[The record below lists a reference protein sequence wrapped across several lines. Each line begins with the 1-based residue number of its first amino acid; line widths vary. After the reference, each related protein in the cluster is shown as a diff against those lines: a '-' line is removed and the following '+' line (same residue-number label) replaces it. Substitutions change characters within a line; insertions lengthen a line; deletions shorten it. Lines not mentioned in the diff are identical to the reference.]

1 MVDRVLG
8 LTHGMTDWM
17 IDGRGHSLRYF
28 RSRVYLYD
36 SKGVSIALVFFLLFR
51 GELECITENM

>member
-1 MVDRVLG
+1 MEGDIL
-8 LTHGMTDWM
+8 
-17 IDGRGHSLRYF
+17 LRYF

-36 SKGVSIALVFFLLFR
+36 SKGVSIALVFSLLFR